1 MAGRLLGR
9 AYTISRYGIIIA
21 VLASMLVAPP
31 FSSIAQREERGPSRL
46 EEQIP
51 LRTPEERTPLRRPEE
66 RTTLLRPEEHTPP
79 RTQTFGGHVYHGQL
93 AWRDGRWHH
102 TTRNGRDGWWWDV
115 GGFWYFYPQQIEGP
129 PDYVSD
135 VEVADD
141 ATAAPSPAAPA
152 PTEESNYAV
161 YYRPGDLTGTRY
173 QTLEECLQAREQA
186 GNVGE
191 CIFK

>member
-1 MAGRLLGR
+1 MKEPTYPIFVA
-9 AYTISRYGIIIA
+9 
-21 VLASMLVAPP
+21 LALMLAAPS
-31 FSSIAQREERGPSRL
+31 FSAFGQRGERDRFEER
-46 EEQIP
+46 IP
-51 LRTPEERTPLRRPEE
+51 LPQERSIGAPREQTIRAPEQQ
-66 RTTLLRPEEHTPP
+66 TTV
-79 RTQTFGGHVYHGQL
+79 RTQTFGGRAYLGQL

-115 GGFWYFYPQQIEGP
+115 GGFWYFYPQQSEGP

-141 ATAAPSPAAPA
+141 ATASPTTPAPA
-152 PTEESNYAV
+152 PAEPNYAV

>member
-1 MAGRLLGR
+1 MKEPTYPIFVA
-9 AYTISRYGIIIA
+9 
-21 VLASMLVAPP
+21 LALMLAAPS
-31 FSSIAQREERGPSRL
+31 FSAFGQRGERDRFEER
-46 EEQIP
+46 IP
-51 LRTPEERTPLRRPEE
+51 LPQERSIGAPREQTIRAPEQQ
-66 RTTLLRPEEHTPP
+66 TTV
-79 RTQTFGGHVYHGQL
+79 RTQTFGGRDYHGQL

-115 GGFWYFYPQQIEGP
+115 GEFWYFYPQQSEGP

-141 ATAAPSPAAPA
+141 ATASPTTPAPA
-152 PTEESNYAV
+152 PAEPNYAV

>member
-1 MAGRLLGR
+1 M
-9 AYTISRYGIIIA
+9 TA

-31 FSSIAQREERGPSRL
+31 FSSFAQREERGPSRL

-51 LRTPEERTPLRRPEE
+51 LRTPEERTPLRTPEE
-66 RTTLLRPEEHTPP
+66 RTPLRRPEEHTPP
-79 RTQTFGGHVYHGQL
+79 RTQTFGGHAYHGQL
-93 AWRDGRWHH
+93 AWSDGRWHH

>member
-9 AYTISRYGIIIA
+9 AHTISRYGIIIVA
-21 VLASMLVAPP
+21 LASMLVAPP
-31 FSSIAQREERGPSRL
+31 FSSFAQREERGPSRL

-51 LRTPEERTPLRRPEE
+51 PRTPEGRTPLRSPQ
-66 RTTLLRPEEHTPP
+66 EHTPS

>member
-1 MAGRLLGR
+1 MAVGLLGR
-9 AYTISRYGIIIA
+9 ALTISRYGIKIA

-31 FSSIAQREERGPSRL
+31 FSSFAQREERGPSRL

-51 LRTPEERTPLRRPEE
+51 LRTPEQRTPLR
-66 RTTLLRPEEHTPP
+66 RPEEHTPP

-102 TTRNGRDGWWWDV
+102 TTRDGRDGWWWDV

-141 ATAAPSPAAPA
+141 ATAAPSPVAPA

-161 YYRPGDLTGTRY
+161 YYHPGDLTGTHY
-173 QTLEECLQAREQA
+173 QTLQECLQAREQA

>member
-1 MAGRLLGR
+1 MAGKLLGR
-9 AYTISRYGIIIA
+9 AHTISRYGIMTA

-31 FSSIAQREERGPSRL
+31 FSSFAQREERGPSRL

-51 LRTPEERTPLRRPEE
+51 LRRPEERTPLR
-66 RTTLLRPEEHTPP
+66 
-79 RTQTFGGHVYHGQL
+79 TQTFGGHAYHGQL
-93 AWRDGRWHH
+93 AWSDGRWHH

>member
-1 MAGRLLGR
+1 M
-9 AYTISRYGIIIA
+9 TA

-31 FSSIAQREERGPSRL
+31 FSSFAQREERGPSRL
-46 EEQIP
+46 EDQIPLRTPEERTP

-66 RTTLLRPEEHTPP
+66 HTP
-79 RTQTFGGHVYHGQL
+79 L
-93 AWRDGRWHH
+93 

-115 GGFWYFYPQQIEGP
+115 GGFWYFYPQEIEGP

-141 ATAAPSPAAPA
+141 ATPAPSPAAPA

>member
-9 AYTISRYGIIIA
+9 AHTISRYGIIIA
-21 VLASMLVAPP
+21 LLASMLVAPP
-31 FSSIAQREERGPSRL
+31 FSSFAQREERGPSRL

-51 LRTPEERTPLRRPEE
+51 LRTPEERTP
-66 RTTLLRPEEHTPP
+66 LLRPEEHTPP

-141 ATAAPSPAAPA
+141 ATAVPSPAAPA